1 MMDNYKR
8 TMELID
14 TAYNSAGKSTEQF
27 NKYQDTLEYKLNKLQ
42 NTWEQFRTEF
52 FNSDFFKN
60 AVAGLNEI
68 LDRIKD

>member
-42 NTWEQFRTEF
+42 NNNR
-52 FNSDFFKN
+52 
-60 AVAGLNEI
+60 
-68 LDRIKD
+68 